1 MAKIYY
7 EKDCNIE
14 LLKEKR
20 VAIIGYGAQ
29 GHAQAQNLRDSGIDV
44 VVAERSDSPNYE
56 KAVQD
61 GFKPVSAKEA
71 AEASD
76 YIQLLVPDQMQTK
89 VYSEEIEGSLNA
101 GKVLGFSHGF
111 NIHFGQITPPKDID
125 VVMIAPKGPGAFVR
139 KVFVEGGGVPC
150 LIAIAQDASGKAKE
164 LTLAY
169 GAGVGGARAGILET
183 TFCEETETDL
193 FGEQAVL
200 CGGVSELIKAGFDT
214 LVVAGYQPEVA
225 YFECCHELKLL
236 VDLIHT
242 SGISGMREKISDTAK
257 YGDVTRG
264 RRVVNDDTRREMAI
278 ILAQIQT
285 GAFAKEWILE
295 NQAKRPILNA
305 LLNADKNHPIEK
317 VGAKLREMMPWLAK
331 SEHK

>member
-14 LLKEKR
+14 LLKGKR

-44 VVAERSDSPNYE
+44 VVAEVASSPNYE

-71 AEASD
+71 TVSAD

-89 VYSEEIEGSLNA
+89 VYSEEIEEGLRD
-101 GKVLGFSHGF
+101 GMVLGFSHGF
-111 NIHFGQITPPKDID
+111 NIHFGQITPPKNID

-139 KVFVEGGGVPC
+139 KVFAEGGGVPC
-150 LIAIAQDASGKAKE
+150 LIAVAQDASGKAKE
-164 LTLAY
+164 LALAY
-169 GAGVGGARAGILET
+169 GAGIGGARAGILET

-200 CGGVSELIKAGFDT
+200 CGGVSELVKAGFDT
-214 LVVAGYQPEVA
+214 LVAAGYQPEIA

-242 SGISGMREKISDTAK
+242 SGISGMRDRISDTAK

-305 LLNADKNHPIEK
+305 LLNADKNHPIERI
-317 VGAKLREMMPWLAK
+317 GAKLREMMPWLSK
-331 SEHK
+331 